1 MAVSS
6 LKQRRQ
12 VMIFDI
18 VNIVL
23 DLFGARKD
31 EERTERVEALVKA
44 LIIEKQKTVRHRM
57 INTILLSLILVG
69 VIVILYKQFY

>member
-1 MAVSS
+1 
-6 LKQRRQ
+6 
-12 VMIFDI
+12 MIFDI

-44 LIIEKQKTVRHRM
+44 LIIEK
-57 INTILLSLILVG
+57 
-69 VIVILYKQFY
+69 